1 MSVKDKITIIKEDED
16 DDDIFWEEN
25 YDVTWAMVKENFK
38 NMPWYHKIQIPL
50 YIAIWLVAVIGP
62 WYALPYLDWASKF
75 TKYFPIKEIL
85 TKDLNIIKISACPNR
100 DWPECYV
107 EPVVE
112 ITDEVILFKK
122 LAKYNEELPKYI
134 EGLYEEYN

>member
-1 MSVKDKITIIKEDED
+1 MSAKEKNTVIED
-16 DDDIFWEEN
+16 DHDDIFWEEN
-25 YDVTWAMVKENFK
+25 YDVTWAIVKENFK
-38 NMPWYHKIQIPL
+38 NLPWYYKIQIPL
-50 YIAIWLVAVIGP
+50 YIAIWLFAVIGP

-75 TKYFPIKEIL
+75 FQVLSNPKKASIL
-85 TKDLNIIKISACPNR
+85 IVMEFSACPNR